1 MRQSTPTTTPHLS
14 NAGPRARKRREK
26 PGHWLAHLTTWLFVQ
41 AGITAGMRV
50 LDVGS
55 SAGEVALLL
64 AELVGPTGSIVGV
77 ELHPALLEAAQ
88 ERTSRAGLTN
98 VAWHTGDFCDLAL
111 EQEFDAVV
119 GRNSL
124 IYLSDSTAVLRQCLE
139 YLRPDGVVVF
149 QEVDKSVSEQLA
161 QLVAAP
167 SLVQQ
172 GMLWAS
178 GDLRQGQVDHILAEH
193 LEQHSLSPHFFMAG
207 VWARKAA

>member
-1 MRQSTPTTTPHLS
+1 MSQSAPTTALHLS
-14 NAGPRARKRREK
+14 NACPRARKRREK

-41 AGITAGMRV
+41 AGIATGMRV

-55 SAGEVALLL
+55 SAGEIAMLL
-64 AELVGPTGSIVGV
+64 AELVGPTGSIVSV
-77 ELHPALLEAAQ
+77 ELHPALLKTAQ

-98 VAWHTGDFCDLAL
+98 VSWHAGDFCDLAL

-124 IYLSDSTAVLRQCLE
+124 IYLSDSTAVLRQCVE
-139 YLRPDGVVVF
+139 HLRPDGVVAF
-149 QEVDKSVSEQLA
+149 QEVDKSVCEQLA

-172 GMLWAS
+172 SMLWAS
-178 GDLRQGQVDHILAEH
+178 GDLRQEQFEHIQAEH
-193 LEQHSLSPHFFMAG
+193 LELHSHRPSFFMAG
-207 VWARKAA
+207 VWARKAS